1 MGCYIFFHVILYL
14 TTSLQISSFVIHSQK
29 KKKISKSKNMVKFL
43 GFRRVNTDQYSID
56 GSLAIFASSL
66 EELIKTKVQRGG
78 DEPGRAKCFRCVLEA
93 PRARRWAEIGRDI
106 EGTGIT
112 GRRTVLER
120 TPGALDR
127 YFHGSRLLNGR
138 GPRYYESALNRDSVD
153 KSADNLEKSSEKS

>member
-1 MGCYIFFHVILYL
+1 
-14 TTSLQISSFVIHSQK
+14 
-29 KKKISKSKNMVKFL
+29 MVKFL

-66 EELIKTKVQRGG
+66 ELIKTKVQRGG

-138 GPRYYESALNRDSVD
+138 GPRYYESALNRDKILSTNRRTTWRKARRKVRIIRIRS
-153 KSADNLEKSSEKS
+153 KPIRSIEYREKSKPWRSVSRIDKAKF

>member
-14 TTSLQISSFVIHSQK
+14 TSSLQICSFVIHSQK
-29 KKKISKSKNMVKFL
+29 EISKSKNMVKFL

>member
-1 MGCYIFFHVILYL
+1 MREDRVIEKYC
-14 TTSLQISSFVIHSQK
+14 INGSFLS
-29 KKKISKSKNMVKFL
+29 
-43 GFRRVNTDQYSID
+43 
-56 GSLAIFASSL
+56 IFARLVLSSSL

-78 DEPGRAKCFRCVLEA
+78 DKPGRAKCFRCVLEA

-127 YFHGSRLLNGR
+127 YFHGRRLLNG
-138 GPRYYESALNRDSVD
+138 PRSTILRICP
-153 KSADNLEKSSEKS
+153 